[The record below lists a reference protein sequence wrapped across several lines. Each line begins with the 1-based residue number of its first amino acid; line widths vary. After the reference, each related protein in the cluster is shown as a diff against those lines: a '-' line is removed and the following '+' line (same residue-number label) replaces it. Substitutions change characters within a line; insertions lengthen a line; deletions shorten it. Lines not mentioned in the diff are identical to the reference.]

1 MVCSYPSCFLS
12 SSALNEQVKT
22 VEDMQRM
29 VGEIFQK
36 LASEESSTSQN
47 GAEGG
52 EAMAED
58 VAAQ

>member
-1 MVCSYPSCFLS
+1 MICSYPSCFLS

-36 LASEESSTSQN
+36 LASESSTSQN